1 MKKREINFSRKC
13 LSYFTFP
20 IFSDEVDGWVWKS
33 VDEKE
38 TVSLKGPK
46 ELGNQQWKQFISSYD
61 MCLTGT
67 YLPTQGLYI
76 FVKKTFP
83 PLSL

>member
-1 MKKREINFSRKC
+1 M
-13 LSYFTFP
+13 
-20 IFSDEVDGWVWKS
+20 FSDEVDGWVWKS

-38 TVSLKGPK
+38 TVSLKGPM

-67 YLPTQGLYI
+67 FLPLKGCNLQVHFYHSRGVSYRYIFTTQGVYLTGTY
-76 FVKKTFP
+76 
-83 PLSL
+83 